1 MQKGD
6 LSSEF
11 PVIDTQDEVADIENV
26 AREMAQN
33 LDVII
38 EDIKYC
44 MGEMGNGN
52 YTVRTSAEE
61 KKYTG
66 DFEALLLSIR
76 QMHRNMNDTFT
87 PDR

>member
-1 MQKGD
+1 MN
-6 LSSEF
+6 LSL
-11 PVIDTQDEVADIENV
+11 IHIYTQDEVADIENV

-61 KKYTG
+61 KYTG
-66 DFEALLLSIR
+66 DFEALLLLSLI
-76 QMHRNMNDTFT
+76 HI
-87 PDR
+87 

>member
-1 MQKGD
+1 MKT
-6 LSSEF
+6 F
-11 PVIDTQDEVADIENV
+11 

-61 KKYTG
+61 KVYRR
-66 DFEALLLSIR
+66 F
-76 QMHRNMNDTFT
+76 
-87 PDR
+87 